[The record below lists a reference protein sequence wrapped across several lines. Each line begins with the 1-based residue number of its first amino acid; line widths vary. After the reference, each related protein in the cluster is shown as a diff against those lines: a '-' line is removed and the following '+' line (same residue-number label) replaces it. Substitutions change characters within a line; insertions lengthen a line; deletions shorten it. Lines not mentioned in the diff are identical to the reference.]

1 MKLTKAEIAR
11 LRKVQDGIDRKIQK
25 TSGEDARERLEQQ
38 WRDIEQVIKG
48 RVATHVEPKKEAT
61 EAQLK
66 KLDAL
71 ERKINK
77 IGWDTA
83 RGKEMEK
90 KYDAMY
96 KKLRGHVVESALPA
110 ALKKRVKKLA
120 SAVVKKRRV
129 VKKKK
134 AVKKPKRKVMKK
146 PKRKV
151 AKKKKAVKKPLRKP
165 KRKVAK
171 KK

>member
-120 SAVVKKRRV
+120 AA
-129 VKKKK
+129 KKKK
-134 AVKKPKRKVMKK
+134 AAKKPKRKVTKK

-151 AKKKKAVKKPLRKP
+151 AKKKKKVVK

-171 KK
+171 K

>member
-1 MKLTKAEIAR
+1 MPTKAEIAR

-38 WRDIEQVIKG
+38 WRDIEHYIKG
-48 RVATHVEPKKEAT
+48 RVATHVEPKKKAT
-61 EAQLK
+61 DAQLK

-71 ERKINK
+71 EMKINK
-77 IGWDTA
+77 IGWDTE
-83 RGKEMEK
+83 RGKKLKK

-96 KKLRGHVVESALPA
+96 KKLVGTKETSALPA
-110 ALKKRVKKLA
+110 ALKKRVAKLA
-120 SAVVKKRRV
+120 KPAAAKKRKV

-134 AVKKPKRKVMKK
+134 PAKKPKRKVVKKKKVVKK

-151 AKKKKAVKKPLRKP
+151 AKKKK
-165 KRKVAK
+165 
-171 KK
+171 

>member
-1 MKLTKAEIAR
+1 MPTKAEIAR

-38 WRDIEQVIKG
+38 WRDIEQYIRG
-48 RVATHVEPKKEAT
+48 HVATHVEPKKKAT
-61 EAQLK
+61 DAQLK

-96 KKLRGHVVESALPA
+96 KKLVGHRVESALPA

-120 SAVVKKRRV
+120 AVKRKV

-134 AVKKPKRKVMKK
+134 AVKKVKRKVTKKPKRKVVKK

-151 AKKKKAVKKPLRKP
+151 AKKKK
-165 KRKVAK
+165 
-171 KK
+171 